1 MCTLLGVSRR
11 KYYAWI
17 KRDREPTY
25 AALDRRLLVLIRSLH
40 RVRRLMR
47 LAGLM
52 GIFKKRRQAPRSAHT
67 RFATTRFFG
76 HRTESGLGHR
86 HHGTGDRRR

>member
-1 MCTLLGVSRR
+1 MCTLLGVSRS

-17 KRDREPTY
+17 ARGREPTY

-47 LAGLM
+47 LAGVN
-52 GIFKKRRQAPRSAHT
+52 GHSRPR
-67 RFATTRFFG
+67 
-76 HRTESGLGHR
+76 
-86 HHGTGDRRR
+86 